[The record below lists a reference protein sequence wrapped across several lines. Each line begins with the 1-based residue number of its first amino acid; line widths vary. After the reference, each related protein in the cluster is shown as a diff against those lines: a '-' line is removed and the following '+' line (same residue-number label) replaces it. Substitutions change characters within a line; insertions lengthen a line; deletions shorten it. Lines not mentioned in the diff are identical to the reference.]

1 MRSAEGN
8 GSQNPLLPRVPNPDP
23 EGFTLPWGELTKVI
37 GGREGI
43 ESYFEPRN
51 KLKPSEFFTKQCQ
64 EGTTLG
70 RHRTQRDPK
79 KSSFLV
85 GT

>member
-1 MRSAEGN
+1 MGHKILFSPGFPIQTQRDSLYHGV
-8 GSQNPLLPRVPNPDP
+8 GSL
-23 EGFTLPWGELTKVI
+23 KVI
-37 GGREGI
+37 GGGGGEGI